1 MESGDE
7 LDLLA
12 SSWRA
17 DMRARNLAHKTVTT
31 YLEALSRLREHSG
44 AASIADLDRDT
55 VRAFLADQAD
65 RYKPATVSA
74 RFRALQQFFAWCVA
88 EGELAANPMHGMRQ
102 PRVPDQE
109 TPVLTHE
116 QMKALLAT
124 CKGTTFVER
133 RDAAILRVFIDTGS
147 RLSEVAGLTVDRL
160 DLDAEVIVVHGKGRK
175 TRSAPFGA
183 QTSRALHRYLRSR
196 ARHRWAHVDALWL
209 GGRSGPMTSDGVAQ
223 VVSRRGRQASIDGL
237 HAHVLR
243 HTFAAWWLAAGGTE
257 GDLMR
262 IAGWSDRSMLSR
274 YGAVTADDRAR
285 SAHRKLSPGDQL

>member
-1 MESGDE
+1 MADE

-31 YLEALSRLREHSG
+31 YLEALSRLREHAG
-44 AASIADLDRDT
+44 ATTLADLDRHT

-74 RFRALQQFFAWCVA
+74 RFRALQQFFSWCVA
-88 EGELAANPMHGMRQ
+88 EGEVDTDPMAGMKQ

-109 TPVLTHE
+109 TPVLSHE
-116 QMKALLAT
+116 QVKALLAT
-124 CKGTTFVER
+124 CAGTEFAER
-133 RDAAILRVFIDTGS
+133 RDAAILRVFLDTGA
-147 RLSEVAGLTVDRL
+147 RLAEVAGLTVDRV
-160 DLDAEVIVVHGKGRK
+160 DLDAEVVVVRGKGRK
-175 TRSAPFGA
+175 TRSAPFGR

-196 ARHRWAHVDALWL
+196 ARHRDADAEALWL
-209 GGRSGPMTSDGVAQ
+209 GSQGPMTRDGIAG
-223 VVSRRGRQASIDGL
+223 VVERRGRQAGIDL
-237 HAHVLR
+237 HPHVLR
-243 HTFAAWWLAAGGTE
+243 HTFASWWLAAGGTE

-274 YGAVTADDRAR
+274 YGAANADDRAR
-285 SAHRKLSPGDQL
+285 DAHRRLSPGDQL